1 MLEEE
6 AIQNESITSI
16 PHDRDVKTKHYF
28 DFLQYLD
35 SYYCDTTSFDGAS
48 DKRRRP
54 TLLNIN
60 CCCTNTATIE
70 QNNDILSITAAKF
83 NLSSKS
89 ISLDNTNEVNVQS
102 SKRLAFQQQVFN
114 KCHFFEVNYNDDPT
128 LLLNNPHFMA
138 DQINECDIVFIYA
151 ATSDLLQTLLP
162 LLSLLSSKKEGN
174 RKFVTCLNHLPRE
187 VAVNPKHIDGT
198 ELCVYDGIV
207 HQTTNRQ
214 MDASILCPPPEP
226 VDDELIDKEF
236 ARASIKHAMPR
247 RV

>member
-16 PHDRDVKTKHYF
+16 PHDRDVKTKHYS

-35 SYYCDTTSFDGAS
+35 NYYCDTTSFDGAP

-70 QNNDILSITAAKF
+70 QSYDILAITAAKF
-83 NLSSKS
+83 NLSSRS
-89 ISLDNTNEVNVQS
+89 ISLDTNEVNIQS
-102 SKRLAFQQQVFN
+102 SKRLAFQQQVFD

-174 RKFVTCLNHLPRE
+174 RKFVTCLDHLPRE
-187 VAVNPKHIDGT
+187 VAVNPKHIYGT
-198 ELCVYDGIV
+198 ELCVYDGIA
-207 HQTTNRQ
+207 HQATNRQ